1 VLRTLAA
8 FRVRPDAR
16 NTRVTFYEP
25 LIDEAYLSAQQS
37 AASENPRFPR
47 AHGNQERPPGV
58 EPTACQGTQTSLTV
72 TRGRGVPIG
81 SFTFSAR
88 QRLRT
93 PAEFEHVYKSGQ
105 RFAQSLF
112 QVTAS
117 ANALGYPRLGL
128 SIAARAVG
136 NSVARNRIR
145 RVVREVFRLA
155 QHELPAIDL
164 VVAARSAARTA
175 SGAEMRADLGRALSA
190 VRERCARSSS
200 PSSTPTGG

>member
-1 VLRTLAA
+1 MPPFACGRMRAT
-8 FRVRPDAR
+8 RAR
-16 NTRVTFYEP
+16 FFHEP
-25 LIDEAYLSAQQS
+25 FIDEAYLSAQQS
-37 AASENPRFPR
+37 ATGADPRVPR
-47 AHGNQERPPGV
+47 AHGNQEWPPGV
-58 EPTACQGTQTSLTV
+58 EPSASQGTQTSLTV

-93 PAEFEHVYKSGQ
+93 QAEFEHVYKSGQ

-117 ANALGYPRLGL
+117 ANTLGYPRLGL

-145 RVVREVFRLA
+145 RVVREAFRLT

-164 VVAARSAARTA
+164 VVAARSAARSA
-175 SGAEMRADLGRALSA
+175 SGAELRADLGRALSA
-190 VRERCARSSS
+190 VRERCARSSNS
-200 PSSTPTGG
+200 SSTRTAG